1 VHPICESAYHGLAR
15 KQTPEQTMADKHTK
29 PTEAYVEQKRQQ
41 LLKLRDEL
49 TKTSNAAEADES
61 GIKTAASAQARE
73 YEDDA
78 QKLDMLEKDETLV
91 SRALERLA
99 LVNRALSKID
109 EGTYGYSDLSG
120 HRIPDERLDILPEAI
135 NTVAEEKA
143 KERI

>member
-1 VHPICESAYHGLAR
+1 
-15 KQTPEQTMADKHTK
+15 MADRHAK
-29 PTEAYVEQKRQQ
+29 PDPAYVEKKRQQ

-49 TKTSNAAEADES
+49 IKTSNAAEADEG
-61 GIKTAASAQARE
+61 GIKTAAGSEARE

-91 SRALERLA
+91 SRAIERLA
-99 LVNRALSKID
+99 LVNRALTKIA
-109 EGTYGYSDLSG
+109 EGTYGFSDLSG

-143 KERI
+143 KERTS